1 MGLIVIK
8 GLLDFV
14 YSLLVGQVT
23 IHETVKE
30 EAKLI
35 MRKTDKTQDTKQ
47 TLLFLNVFKS
57 ARSSCQIYQI

>member
-30 EAKLI
+30 EAK
-35 MRKTDKTQDTKQ
+35 
-47 TLLFLNVFKS
+47 FLNVFKS